1 MVAPSLLRRAFKEDI
16 PVPTERLE
24 STSRAELESLQ
35 LKKLRESI
43 RRASASPH
51 YRELFKRERR
61 LENIEIQTL
70 TDLSHFPL
78 TSKREIRDRYP
89 HGMLAVPLQSVRRF
103 HASSGT
109 RGKPTLTAYTD
120 NDLKTWAELCARSLH
135 AAGVRPGDVL
145 HNAFGYGLFTGGIG
159 IHYGAEALG
168 ANVIPAS
175 GGRTSNQLMLLQDL
189 SARVLCCTPSYALN
203 LACAIEERG
212 LDRSGFAL
220 VLGIFGAEPWS
231 EPMRQCIEKKLQIKA
246 VDIYGMSELTGPGVS
261 VECLEARQGLHI
273 WEDHFLAEVIDPHS
287 GRVLDEGEEGEL
299 VITTLSREASPL
311 LRFRTGD
318 LTSLDRSPCICG
330 RIMTRMTRVR
340 ARLDDM
346 LIVRGVNVYPSE
358 IENILLGIEELAP
371 HYQLI
376 LRREKALD
384 ELRVQVEAQE
394 HISAQWTGPDDRRPL
409 ELTMAIQR
417 SLKES
422 LGLTAS
428 IELVPANS
436 IERSQGKACRLID
449 ERKA

>member
-16 PVPTERLE
+16 PVPTDRLE

-35 LKKLRESI
+35 LQKLRESI
-43 RRASASPH
+43 RWASASRH
-51 YRELFKRERR
+51 YKELFKRGG
-61 LENIEIQTL
+61 LENIEIRTL
-70 TDLSHFPL
+70 ADLSHFPL
-78 TSKREIRDRYP
+78 TSKKEIRDQYP
-89 HGMLAVPLQSVRRF
+89 HGMLAVPLESVRRF

-109 RGKPTLTAYTD
+109 RGKPTLTAYTE
-120 NDLKTWAELCARSLH
+120 NDLKTWASLCARSLA
-135 AAGVRPGDVL
+135 AAGVRPGDVV

-159 IHYGAEALG
+159 IHYGAEELG
-168 ANVIPAS
+168 ATVIPAS
-175 GGRTSNQLMLLQDL
+175 GGRTSHQLMLLQDL
-189 SARVLCCTPSYALN
+189 QARVLCCTPSYALN

-212 LDRSGFAL
+212 LDRSTFAL
-220 VLGIFGAEPWS
+220 ELGIFGAEPWT
-231 EPMRQCIEKKLQIKA
+231 EPMRQCIEKKLRIKA

-273 WEDHFLAEVIDPHS
+273 WEDHFLAEVIDPES
-287 GRVLDEGEEGEL
+287 GRVLDEGQEGEL
-299 VITTLSREASPL
+299 VITTLSREAAPL

-318 LTSLDRSPCICG
+318 LTALDRRPCTCG

-358 IENILLGIEELAP
+358 IENILLGIAELAP

-394 HISAQWTGPDDRRPL
+394 HVSAQWTGPDDQRPL
-409 ELTMAIQR
+409 DLTARIQR
-417 SLKES
+417 VLKET

-449 ERKA
+449 ERKT